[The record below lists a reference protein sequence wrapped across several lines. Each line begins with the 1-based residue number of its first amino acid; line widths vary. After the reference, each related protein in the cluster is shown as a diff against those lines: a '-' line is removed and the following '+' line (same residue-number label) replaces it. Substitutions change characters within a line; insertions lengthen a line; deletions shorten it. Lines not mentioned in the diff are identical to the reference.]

1 MLKYLTLLIFLSFAS
16 FSQDLPYREIP
27 EYPKSFSANNVV
39 VRMIEGLAFRYYWA
53 TEGLREEDLIYKPS
67 EDGRT
72 TLQTIEHI
80 NGLVNV
86 SKNTIFNVPTA
97 FGPRPEKSYEELRKE
112 TLTNLELAAKH
123 LREHPEIKLE
133 ELKMAFQYENG
144 KTEYPFWNLING
156 PLEDAVWHVGQVI
169 TFRRSSG
176 NPYNNKAGVLTGKV
190 SD

>member
-1 MLKYLTLLIFLSFAS
+1 MLKYLTLLTFLSFAS

-27 EYPKSFSANNVV
+27 EYPESFSANNVV

-53 TEGLREEDLIYKPS
+53 TEGLREEDLNYKPS
-67 EDGRT
+67 AGGRT
-72 TLQTIEHI
+72 TFQTIEHI

-97 FGPRPEKSYEELRKE
+97 FGPRPEKTFEELRKE
-112 TLTNLELAAKH
+112 TLSNLELAANL
-123 LREHPEIKLE
+123 LREHPETELE
-133 ELKMAFQYENG
+133 ELKMVFKSENSE
-144 KTEYPFWNLING
+144 TVYPFWNLING

-176 NPYNNKAGVLTGKV
+176 NPYNSKAGVLTGKV
-190 SD
+190 SE